1 MGYIQD
7 CGKKLD
13 ELLAARGASDETRD
27 EIVTVVKRMVLESY
41 HNGLGKKIK
50 EEGEADLPSHKR
62 AASYGRD
69 RRPRPRR

>member
-7 CGKKLD
+7 CGRKLD

-27 EIVTVVKRMVLESY
+27 EIVTVVKRMILESY

-50 EEGEADLPSHKR
+50 DEAEADMPR
-62 AASYGRD
+62 RD
-69 RRPRPRR
+69 RRSSQSNRRPTRR